1 MRLLDLFEYDP
12 RIAGAASK
20 AASGIG
26 QAADKLKGPLPLSA
40 KMQDMETYLADFNK
54 YVNTKRSKTPDY
66 SLSVAF
72 ADWAKSTGDK
82 AGIDSF
88 NLKVEPDKIVQNGKP
103 NSKYVRGL
111 ISKMINAINDKA
123 KADDARAPKGGGSG
137 IFKSRPEKF

>member
-1 MRLLDLFEYDP
+1 MRLLELLEYDP
-12 RIAGAASK
+12 RIAGAASR

-26 QAADKLKGPLPLSA
+26 QAADKLKGPMPLSA
-40 KMQDMETYLADFNK
+40 KMQDMETYLASFNK
-54 YVNTKRSKTPDY
+54 HVNQQRAKEPDY
-66 SLSVAF
+66 SLSAAF
-72 ADWAKSTGDK
+72 ADWAKGIGDK
-82 AGIDSF
+82 AGIDNF

>member
-26 QAADKLKGPLPLSA
+26 QAADKLKGPLPLTA
-40 KMQDMETYLADFNK
+40 KMQDMETYLALFNK
-54 YVNTKRSKTPDY
+54 YVKEKRAKEPDY

-72 ADWAKSTGDK
+72 ADWAKGIGDK

-111 ISKMINAINDKA
+111 ISQMIDDINAKA

-137 IFKSRPEKF
+137 IFKTQPAKF

>member
-1 MRLLDLFEYDP
+1 MRLLELLEYDP

-26 QAADKLKGPLPLSA
+26 QAADKLKGPMPLSA
-40 KMQDMETYLADFNK
+40 KMQDMETYLASFNK
-54 YVNTKRSKTPDY
+54 YANQQRAKTPDY
-66 SLSVAF
+66 SLSAAF
-72 ADWAKSTGDK
+72 ADWAKGIGDK

-111 ISKMINAINDKA
+111 ISKMINDINAKA
-123 KADDARAPKGGGSG
+123 KADDKRAPKGGGSG
-137 IFKSRPEKF
+137 IFKTRPEKF

>member
-1 MRLLDLFEYDP
+1 MRLLELLEYDP

-26 QAADKLKGPLPLSA
+26 QAADKLKGPMPLSA
-40 KMQDMETYLADFNK
+40 KMQDMETYLASFNK
-54 YVNTKRSKTPDY
+54 YVNQKRSKTPDY

-72 ADWAKSTGDK
+72 ADWAKTQGDK

-88 NLKVEPDKIVQNGKP
+88 NLKVEPDKLVQNGKP
-103 NSKYVRGL
+103 NCRYVRGL
-111 ISKMINAINDKA
+111 ISKMINDINAKA
-123 KADDARAPKGGGSG
+123 KADDKRAPKGGGSG

>member
-1 MRLLDLFEYDP
+1 MRLLELLEYDP

-26 QAADKLKGPLPLSA
+26 QAADKLKGPMPLSA
-40 KMQDMETYLADFNK
+40 KMQDMETYLASFNK
-54 YVNTKRSKTPDY
+54 YANQQRAKTPDY

-72 ADWAKSTGDK
+72 ADWAKKQGDK

-111 ISKMINAINDKA
+111 ISKMINDINAKA
-123 KADDARAPKGGGSG
+123 KADDKRAPKGGGSG

>member
-1 MRLLDLFEYDP
+1 MRLLELLEYDP

-26 QAADKLKGPLPLSA
+26 QAADKLKGPLPLTA
-40 KMQDMETYLADFNK
+40 KMQDMETYLAKFNK
-54 YVNTKRSKTPDY
+54 YANQKRAQEPDY
-66 SLSVAF
+66 SLSAAF
-72 ADWAKSTGDK
+72 ADWAKGIGDK
-82 AGIDSF
+82 AGIDNF

-111 ISKMINAINDKA
+111 ISKMINDINAKA
-123 KADDARAPKGGGSG
+123 KADDKRAPKGGGSG